1 MGAAPGKVLKPAAA
15 YFGLVFGAGFVLG
28 SIRVPFLVPVLGDRA
43 AELIEAPLMLIAIV
57 LAARWVVRR
66 FCARCGRATLL
77 GVGTIAAGLVLAAD
91 VAVGVGLRGM
101 SVAQVFTDRD
111 PVSGAVYYGLIG
123 LYALMPWIF
132 GRRAAARD
140 RG

>member
-1 MGAAPGKVLKPAAA
+1 
-15 YFGLVFGAGFVLG
+15 
-28 SIRVPFLVPVLGDRA
+28 
-43 AELIEAPLMLIAIV
+43 
-57 LAARWVVRR
+57 
-66 FCARCGRATLL
+66 
-77 GVGTIAAGLVLAAD
+77 
-91 VAVGVGLRGM
+91 M